1 MRTEAD
7 SLALCPP
14 APSSGADLDAD
25 ASFRQKELTSYFRA
39 AHALRHG
46 GEPEEAADDL
56 CTIAYHTDWPL
67 LRARIHGVFK

>member
-1 MRTEAD
+1 MRTETDVSPRQAE
-7 SLALCPP
+7 LA
-14 APSSGADLDAD
+14 G
-25 ASFRQKELTSYFRA
+25 YFRA

-46 GEPEEAADDL
+46 SAPEEAADDL